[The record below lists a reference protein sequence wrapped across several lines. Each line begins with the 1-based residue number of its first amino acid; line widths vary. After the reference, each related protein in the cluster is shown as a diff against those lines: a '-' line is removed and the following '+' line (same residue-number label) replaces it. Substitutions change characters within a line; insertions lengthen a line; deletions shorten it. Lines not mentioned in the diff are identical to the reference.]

1 MTEGAQNGP
10 AIVAG
15 LKEDLAEWRDQ
26 LAGIEAGGVFD
37 VQRNLISAWIKEG
50 QRLLD
55 RIEADLKD

>member
-1 MTEGAQNGP
+1 MTEGEESGP

-15 LKEDLAEWRDQ
+15 LKEDLARWREQ
-26 LAGIEAGGVFD
+26 LAAIAAGGGFD